1 MHRLLRFGLFLLIL
15 TVARPA
21 LGHRIDN
28 LAVTA
33 NFAPDGR
40 EVTFEVSAEARRILD
55 AKEGLSMLPRLEKG
69 GEAAESVK
77 AEVFGRARE
86 YFPDR
91 VAFLFDEKEF
101 PEPAFEFS
109 TVTVDEK
116 DAVDPAQ
123 AGQAGARQHV
133 FIVGKWHGAV
143 PEGARTFQINV
154 IGDTVAVLTKK
165 VADKDVDR
173 IKPYFPG
180 EMSKAF
186 TLPTGAST
194 DGDGPAGTEPAEEA
208 PEPFLKAFGRFIYLG
223 IEHIVPPRGW
233 LAWFGQALRG
243 NLQEL
248 PDGIDHIL
256 FVLGLFW
263 LCRSWKPLL
272 LQATIFT
279 LAHSVTL
286 SLSMLEIVRLPGKP
300 VEVAIAA
307 SIAIVAIENI
317 FQAKVNLARS
327 IVIFAFGLIHGL
339 GFASAFKEVGI
350 PKDQFVT
357 ALVGFNLG
365 VEVGQIFVLT
375 LAFLAVGWFWK
386 REWYRQRIVIPA
398 SAVIA
403 VIGLYWAWERLRLP
417 GETPAAAMPAAY
429 PHRSVG

>member
-1 MHRLLRFGLFLLIL
+1 MHRLIRLGLTVLFLVL
-15 TVARPA
+15 AGPA
-21 LGHRIDN
+21 MAHRINN

-33 NFAPDGR
+33 NFSADGK
-40 EVTFEVSAEARRILD
+40 EVAFEVSAEARRVLE

-77 AEVFGRARE
+77 EEVYGRARE

-91 VAFLFDEKEF
+91 LGFVFDGKEF
-101 PEPAFEFS
+101 PEPPFEFS

-116 DAVDPAQ
+116 DAVEPEQ
-123 AGQAGARQHV
+123 AGQAGSRQHV
-133 FIVGKWHGAV
+133 FIVGKWKGAV
-143 PEGARTFQINV
+143 PPAAKVFQINV

-165 VADKDVDR
+165 VADKEVDR

-180 EMSKAF
+180 EMSREF
-186 TLPTGAST
+186 TLPTGAASSVE
-194 DGDGPAGTEPAEEA
+194 GAVEGGAGTDVS
-208 PEPFLKAFGRFIYLG
+208 EPFLTVFGRFVYLG

-233 LAWFGQALRG
+233 MDWFGKAVRG
-243 NLQEL
+243 NLEEL

-286 SLSMLEIVRLPGKP
+286 TLSMLEIVRLPGKP
-300 VEVAIAA
+300 VEVAIAV
-307 SIAIVAIENI
+307 SIAIVAIENL

-327 IVIFAFGLIHGL
+327 IVIFGFGLIHGL

-350 PKDQFVT
+350 PKDQFAT
-357 ALVGFNLG
+357 ALVGFNVG
-365 VEVGQIFVLT
+365 VEIGQVFVLT

-386 REWYRQRIVIPA
+386 KEWYRQRIVIPA
-398 SAVIA
+398 SVVIA
-403 VIGLYWAWERLRLP
+403 VIGLYWAWERIRLP
-417 GETPAAAMPAAY
+417 GETPAAVVPSAVQ
-429 PHRSVG
+429 HRRVG